1 MRNIQRYEK
10 VLSIMVQTA
19 RKKRHITTRTVWLSV
34 LGFILIGLAS
44 LLVGLS
50 IYGNSLMQESIKST
64 RITTG
69 RAAALAEHGADTVGL
84 ARDVM
89 RVYDSLTPEQRSM
102 NGTEEY
108 RDFYRLLDSVS
119 VKGQA
124 HDILINMVQN
134 FMEEVSRMLEHSG

>member
-1 MRNIQRYEK
+1 ME
-10 VLSIMVQTA
+10 QTA

-69 RAAALAEHGADTVGL
+69 RAAASAEHGADTVGL